1 MGSDMTEDLSIDVT
15 MQDGLSISLAGSVV
29 QYSTNPLVRDAMG
42 KNHRDAQVLQAQDSL
57 SQDIANMRQ
66 AQEAGQEVEPT
77 ERRGR
82 SVVFNLDSN
91 GHNGH
96 NGKGKGHE
104 EDEEPKSQGGHRG
117 GVTWS
122 EPPPCIFTPRA

>member
-1 MGSDMTEDLSIDVT
+1 MRSMGSDMKEDLSIDVT

-66 AQEAGQEVEPT
+66 AQEAGQEVEMP

-91 GHNGH
+91 GHNG
-96 NGKGKGHE
+96 KGQGHE
-104 EDEEPKSQGGHRG
+104 EDEEFKRHKGIEE
-117 GVTWS
+117 VWL
-122 EPPPCIFTPRA
+122 

>member
-1 MGSDMTEDLSIDVT
+1 MGSDMTEDSNIDVT
-15 MQDGLSISLAGSVV
+15 MQDGLSISLAGSLV

-96 NGKGKGHE
+96 NGKEQGHE
-104 EDEEPKSQGGHRG
+104 EDEESKSQEGTEE
-117 GVTWS
+117 V
-122 EPPPCIFTPRA
+122 

>member
-1 MGSDMTEDLSIDVT
+1 MRSMGSDMKEDLSIDVT
-15 MQDGLSISLAGSVV
+15 MQDGLSISLAGSMV
-29 QYSTNPLVRDAMG
+29 QYSTNPLVRDALG

-57 SQDIANMRQ
+57 SQDIADMRQ
-66 AQEAGQEVEPT
+66 AQEAGQEVEMA

-96 NGKGKGHE
+96 NGKGQGHE
-104 EDEEPKSQGGHRG
+104 EDEGSKSQAGTEE
-117 GVTWS
+117 V
-122 EPPPCIFTPRA
+122 